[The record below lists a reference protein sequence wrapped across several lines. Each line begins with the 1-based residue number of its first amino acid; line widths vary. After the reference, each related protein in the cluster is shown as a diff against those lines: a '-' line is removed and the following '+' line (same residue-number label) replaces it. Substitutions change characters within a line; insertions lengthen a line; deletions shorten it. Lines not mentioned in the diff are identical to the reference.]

1 MICRL
6 VLILSSFL
14 FLSFNQGQAA
24 ESVTDE
30 RLKALVTRMSE
41 PDYRFSQTNL
51 ILGQRLWVKAN
62 DRIGYFKGPCYRV
75 IFEIEGQQGATHILP
90 SIHTFPF
97 KLLPLGFRQVIRDS
111 NFMVK
116 EAGYSPKEAHI
127 PNFSP
132 ADWQDP
138 SSGIMPKICT
148 LNGPVYTDW
157 FNHISPYAQR
167 KLKEIFRVENLGS
180 DPVKIAKAFNRFHPF
195 FFYLGTCIG
204 FSEKE
209 QSMEEFAEEQFGT
222 WLELEPEA
230 YSNLS
235 LQYHM
240 NSILLDQWSQYFPTQ
255 DPPKEDYEDD
265 SFVGDEA
272 DYLRED
278 MIQRNQYWIDN
289 SLMQAFQP
297 KRLGLLLFGE
307 THADGPHGV
316 MTFLKSEVA
325 ESNWVKFKRSP
336 PEIRRWKGIHFLRI
350 EQLEPSKRR
359 WVEIPLERMP

>member
-1 MICRL
+1 
-6 VLILSSFL
+6 
-14 FLSFNQGQAA
+14 
-24 ESVTDE
+24 
-30 RLKALVTRMSE
+30 
-41 PDYRFSQTNL
+41 
-51 ILGQRLWVKAN
+51 
-62 DRIGYFKGPCYRV
+62 
-75 IFEIEGQQGATHILP
+75 
-90 SIHTFPF
+90 
-97 KLLPLGFRQVIRDS
+97 
-111 NFMVK
+111 
-116 EAGYSPKEAHI
+116 
-127 PNFSP
+127 
-132 ADWQDP
+132 
-138 SSGIMPKICT
+138 
-148 LNGPVYTDW
+148 
-157 FNHISPYAQR
+157 
-167 KLKEIFRVENLGS
+167 
-180 DPVKIAKAFNRFHPF
+180 
-195 FFYLGTCIG
+195 
-204 FSEKE
+204 
-209 QSMEEFAEEQFGT
+209 MEEFAEEQFGT

-240 NSILLDQWSQYFPTQ
+240 NSIPLDQWSQYFPTQ
-255 DPPKEDYEDD
+255 DPPKEDNEDD
-265 SFVGDEA
+265 SFVVDEA